1 MAVLNQALQNLSEKQ
16 VNQEFGIPHNSLRI
30 SRTSGVLWG
39 QQAPSYIKIGHRVL
53 YKRKVIED
61 WFAQFESVNNTT
73 QAKLGA

>member
-1 MAVLNQALQNLSEKQ
+1 MAEVNKALQNLSEKQ

-30 SRTSGVLWG
+30 SRTTGNLWG

-53 YKRKVIED
+53 YKREVIEN
-61 WFAQFESVNNTT
+61 WFAQFESVNNTA